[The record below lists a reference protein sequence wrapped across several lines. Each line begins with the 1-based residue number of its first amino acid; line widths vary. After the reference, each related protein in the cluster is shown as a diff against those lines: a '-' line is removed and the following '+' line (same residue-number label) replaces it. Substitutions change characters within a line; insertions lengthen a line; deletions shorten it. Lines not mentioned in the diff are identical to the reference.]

1 MEERQVKAWNRLCLN
16 ITIRCTLQWSQ
27 VWNCKI
33 CPQPFQHQGPVS
45 WKTYFHRWG
54 GRWFGDE
61 SRALYLSCTLLL
73 LHKLQLRSPSMR
85 SQRLGTPEI
94 GQLTLAY
101 LHLHNYQVAFVDIND
116 HLGIVSPITQKS
128 PIPAGFLLPAPPISF
143 MVKATEHSFAPG
155 SFQRIALL

>member
-1 MEERQVKAWNRLCLN
+1 MKAWNRLCLN
-16 ITIRCTLQWSQ
+16 ITLRCTLQWSQ

-54 GRWFGDE
+54 RRWFGDE
-61 SRALYLSCTLLL
+61 SRALYLSCTLFLLL

-94 GQLTLAY
+94 GQITLAY
-101 LHLHNYQVAFVDIND
+101 LHLHNYQVAFVDITD
-116 HLGIVSPITQKS
+116 HLGIVSPINTEIS
-128 PIPAGFLLPAPPISF
+128 NSCRLPPSCPTYLF
-143 MVKATEHSFAPG
+143 HGKG
-155 SFQRIALL
+155 Y